1 MRDKA
6 MNEALRL
13 VRKVAS
19 DPRVDPDRRDQLQK
33 ARRELEALMRS
44 GRPTEKNIFRL
55 VAKIALILLD
65 SLSTK

>member
-1 MRDKA
+1 MKDKA

-44 GRPTEKNIFRL
+44 GRPNEKNIFRL
-55 VAKIALILLD
+55 VAKIALVLLD